1 MIVRTRMAPSP
12 TGEFH
17 IGSLRTLLYNYA
29 LAKKFSGQF
38 ILRIED
44 TDQKRYV
51 DGAANRIYESIRSY
65 GLDWDEGPLVGG
77 SFGPY
82 IQSERLNIYQEYI
95 QRLIENKKAYYC
107 FCTSERLNELRD
119 RASKENRV
127 FKYDKTCLHLDE
139 STINSK
145 IQSGESYTIRMN
157 VPADEVVEYEDLVLG
172 KVSFP
177 TNDIDDQIL
186 IKSDG
191 FPTYHFAVV
200 VDDYLM
206 KVTHILRGCEW
217 VPSTPKHVLL
227 YKFFGFEVPKF
238 GHTSN
243 LKYLGSTKKMSKRDG
258 TTNSYE
264 FLRQGYL
271 PEAVLNHLMLLGW
284 NSGTDKEIYSV
295 EDFIQEF
302 DLKGLHKTDLVTFSF
317 DKLNWF
323 NNYYLQ
329 NLSSEEFITRIKYWS
344 EKFNMPC
351 NINLLE
357 ERYSKENV
365 SNIVKLSKE
374 RLNVFS
380 EFDENVNYFLHSPIN
395 DTVSLGKY
403 SDNPKQVLE
412 FFYDAINNSSD
423 FSFENL
429 DKNLHNIVKENNFS
443 MKEYFMTLRLAITGL
458 SVTPPII
465 EIIAILG
472 KTESLE
478 RIQNSINQF

>member
-1 MIVRTRMAPSP
+1 MTVRTRMAPSP

-17 IGSLRTLLYNYA
+17 IGSLRTLIYNYA
-29 LAKKFSGQF
+29 LAKKNNGKF

-51 DGAANRIYESIRSY
+51 DGAEKRIYESIRAY

-77 SFGPY
+77 EFGPY
-82 IQSERLNIYQEYI
+82 TQSERLNIYKEYI
-95 QRLIENKKAYYC
+95 QRLLENNKAYYC
-107 FCTSERLNELRD
+107 FCTPERLQELRD
-119 RASKENRV
+119 QASKDNRV
-127 FKYDKTCLHLDE
+127 FKYDKTCSNLSE
-139 STINSK
+139 AAVKSK
-145 IQSGESYTIRMN
+145 IEAGESFTIRMN
-157 VPADEVVEYEDLVLG
+157 VPEDEVVEYEDLVLG

-177 TNDIDDQIL
+177 SKDIDDQIL
-186 IKSDG
+186 MKSDG

-206 KVTHILRGCEW
+206 KVTHVLRGCEW
-217 VPSTPKHVLL
+217 VPSTPKHILL

-243 LKYLGSTKKMSKRDG
+243 LKFLGSSKKMSKRDG

-284 NSGTDKEIYSV
+284 NSKTDKEVYSL
-295 EDFIQEF
+295 EEFINEF
-302 DLKGLHKTDLVTFSF
+302 DLSGLHKTDLVTFTF

-329 NLSSEEFITRIKYWS
+329 KLTPEEFSSRIKYWS
-344 EKFNMPC
+344 QKFNMPC
-351 NINLLE
+351 NITLLE
-357 ERYSKENV
+357 DRFSQDEVLKIV
-365 SNIVKLSKE
+365 SLAKE

-380 EFDENVNYFLHSPIN
+380 EFDETINYFLSAPTLDSI
-395 DTVSLGKY
+395 SIGKY
-403 SDNPKQVLE
+403 SNDPKKVLE
-412 FFYDAINNSSD
+412 FFKNTIEQIDD
-423 FSFENL
+423 FSISNL
-429 DKNLHNIVKENNFS
+429 DSVLHQRVKENNYS
-443 MKEYFMTLRLAITGL
+443 MKEFFMTLRISITGL

-465 EIIAILG
+465 DIVEILG
-472 KTESLE
+472 KDEVIFRLDNALKTL
-478 RIQNSINQF
+478 